1 MNALAPALLVIEAVV
16 ALLVVPA
23 IAKGDSHVGL
33 RITLAAVLAVF
44 LVLAA
49 TRQRRRWG
57 RALGTVLQ
65 VALIAS
71 GLLAWPMWVLG
82 VLFAGLWIAALRTVH
97 SFEHR

>member
-23 IAKGDSHVGL
+23 VAKGHSHVGL
-33 RITLAAVLAVF
+33 RITLAAVLAVC

-49 TRQRRRWG
+49 TRQRRRIG
-57 RALGTVLQ
+57 RAIGTVLQ

-71 GLLAWPMWVLG
+71 GLLAWPMWILG
-82 VLFAGLWIAALRTVH
+82 VMFAGLWVAALRTVH
-97 SFEHR
+97 AHEHR